1 VTGSTGKLYFN
12 KIQALNLA
20 FVAYNQINQVFV
32 QNCAFY
38 GSWTQTGMNA
48 IISNTFFINQNPIV
62 INGIHNGDNFRTSF
76 TAFGGAADGTLSAIF
91 TPNIGTNDNAVV
103 VNLNSFP
110 VDGGI
115 TIDGANDPNA
125 VVVPFLSATS
135 DSIVGTVTLLNS
147 APFPVYLNA
156 ATAVAYNPSTPANW
170 TILPKT
176 IAEALDLIAAHIAPV

>member
-1 VTGSTGKLYFN
+1 
-12 KIQALNLA
+12 
-20 FVAYNQINQVFV
+20 
-32 QNCAFY
+32 
-38 GSWTQTGMNA
+38 MNA

-91 TPNIGTNDNAVV
+91 TPNIGTNDNAVS

-115 TIDGANDPNA
+115 TIDGANNPNA
-125 VVVPFLSATS
+125 VVVPFLSATA

-147 APFPVYLNA
+147 APFPTQYR
-156 ATAVAYNPSTPANW
+156 
-170 TILPKT
+170 K
-176 IAEALDLIAAHIAPV
+176 